1 MSFIGE
7 LKRRNVFRVAA
18 AYLLAAW
25 VLLQAIDFVLDA
37 ISAPNWI
44 LQVFIMAAVAG
55 FVVVLVFSWVFEMT
69 PEGIK
74 REKDID
80 RTESITP
87 QTGRKLDRVIIAFL
101 AVAVVMLL
109 ADRFYWTES
118 ATDSRAERAPTSSES
133 ATDSRA
139 VGGRSA
145 AESTATDSPAE
156 RAPKYGE
163 SANPTA
169 NEKSIAVL
177 PFADLSQAH
186 DQEWFADGLAE
197 EILNTLAKTP
207 DLLVVSRT
215 SSFRY
220 KKSELDLP
228 QIAAEL
234 GVAHVLEGSVRSSG
248 NRIRVTAQLIRASD
262 GFHLWSE
269 NYDRDVAD
277 MIAIQEDLALN
288 IAQALETTMDP
299 TALAKMTSSGTR
311 SVPAYQEYL
320 KGLSL
325 QANAAFKTNP
335 RQSYLEAYEHFE
347 QARTIDP
354 NFSAAHL
361 MAGDFWLTQLSPSR
375 TDSDLTDLEPLQ
387 MSAKFSERINLAIE
401 TAASEVDRTGY
412 MAKRAL
418 FDLRLHEAIRLYHE
432 YLKNRPNDEQAWFS
446 LAQAAALSS
455 EREVSEEVL
464 EHNRVLGQQDA
475 AAANNYVNNA
485 YALDKAS
492 IGADYG
498 IEALTRWPT
507 HQDIAY
513 QTHRSLLW
521 AGRVEEAAQ
530 MAKRYRQL
538 NPEGNPLVDAR
549 QACAEGRRSD
559 AEAILA
565 DLDPADTYARSTRWH
580 ILKLLGR
587 EEEAADVLSPYVE
600 SGVPYQMA
608 DWLGYHKFDPT
619 PFPALMAV
627 LEREGVKRPP
637 AVEIPFKCPPGEKPA
652 VE

>member
-55 FVVVLVFSWVFEMT
+55 FVIVLVFSWVFEMT

-80 RTESITP
+80 RTQSITP

-109 ADRFYWTES
+109 ADRFISTEK
-118 ATDSRAERAPTSSES
+118 EMGSEPFS
-133 ATDSRA
+133 TTAA
-139 VGGRSA
+139 HVPA
-145 AESTATDSPAE
+145 AE
-156 RAPKYGE
+156 GE
-163 SANPTA
+163 KGSDPIS
-169 NEKSIAVL
+169 KSIAVL
-177 PFADLSQAH
+177 PFADLSQGG

-197 EILNTLAKTP
+197 EILNSLAKTP
-207 DLLVVSRT
+207 DLLVASRT

-269 NYDRDVAD
+269 NYDRDKAD
-277 MIAIQEDLALN
+277 MIAIQEDLAMN

-299 TALAKMTSSGTR
+299 AALAKMTSSGTR

-325 QANAAFKTNP
+325 QANASFKTNP
-335 RQSYLEAYEHFE
+335 RQSYLEAYDHFE
-347 QARTIDP
+347 QARAIDP
-354 NFSAAHL
+354 KFSSAHL
-361 MAGDFWLTQLSPSR
+361 MAADFWLTQLSPSR
-375 TDSDLTDLEPLQ
+375 TDSDLTELEPLQ
-387 MSAKFSERINLAIE
+387 MAAKFSERINLAIE
-401 TAASEVDRTGY
+401 TAPSETDRTGY

-418 FDLRLHEAIRLYHE
+418 FDLRLRDAIRLYHE
-432 YLKNRPNDEQAWFS
+432 YLKDRPNDEQSWFS
-446 LAQAAALSS
+446 LAQAAALAS

-475 AAANNYVNNA
+475 AAANSYVNNA
-485 YALDKAS
+485 YALGKAS

-507 HQDIAY
+507 HLDLVY

-538 NPEGNPLVDAR
+538 NPQGNPLVDAR
-549 QACAEGRRSD
+549 QACAEGRRGD

-565 DLDPADTYARSTRWH
+565 GLDPADNYARSTRWH

-587 EEEAADVLSPYVE
+587 EAESAEVLRPYAD

-619 PFPALMAV
+619 PFPAIMAV
-627 LEREGVKRPP
+627 LKREGINRPP
-637 AVEIPFKCPPGEKPA
+637 AVDIPFKCPPK
-652 VE
+652 

>member
-1 MSFIGE
+1 
-7 LKRRNVFRVAA
+7 
-18 AYLLAAW
+18 
-25 VLLQAIDFVLDA
+25 
-37 ISAPNWI
+37 
-44 LQVFIMAAVAG
+44 
-55 FVVVLVFSWVFEMT
+55 MT

-74 REKDID
+74 REKEID
-80 RTESITP
+80 RTQSITP
-87 QTGRKLDRVIIAFL
+87 QTGRKLDRVIITFL

-109 ADRFYWTES
+109 ADRFWHEMGPDTFSSAGEMGSEPFSPSAADTTTALSEKGSDPIS
-118 ATDSRAERAPTSSES
+118 ATN
-133 ATDSRA
+133 
-139 VGGRSA
+139 V
-145 AESTATDSPAE
+145 
-156 RAPKYGE
+156 
-163 SANPTA
+163 
-169 NEKSIAVL
+169 KSIAVL
-177 PFADLSQAH
+177 PFTDLSQAH

-197 EILNTLAKTP
+197 EILNSLAKTP
-207 DLLVVSRT
+207 DLLVASRT

-234 GVAHVLEGSVRSSG
+234 GVAHILEGSVRSSG

-277 MIAIQEDLALN
+277 MIAIQEDLAMN

-299 TALAKMTSSGTR
+299 AALAKMTGSGTR
-311 SVPAYQEYL
+311 SVEAYQEYL

-325 QANAAFKTNP
+325 LANASFNTKSATST
-335 RQSYLEAYEHFE
+335 REAYEHFE
-347 QARTIDP
+347 KARAIDP
-354 NFSAAHL
+354 KFASAQA
-361 MAGDFWLTQLSPSR
+361 MAANFWLTQLAPSR
-375 TDSDLTDLEPLQ
+375 TDSNLTDLEPLQ
-387 MSAKFSERINLAIE
+387 MAAEFTSRMDLAIE

-412 MAKRAL
+412 KAKMAM
-418 FDLRLHEAIRLYHE
+418 FELRLRESIRLFHE
-432 YLKNRPNDEQAWFS
+432 YLKSRPNDEQAWFDLS
-446 LAQAAALSS
+446 QAASMATDYTLF
-455 EREVSEEVL
+455 EEVL
-464 EHNRVLGQQDA
+464 EHLRELGQQDA
-475 AAANNYVNNA
+475 TAANNYVDWA
-485 YALDKAS
+485 YLVGKAS

-507 HQDIAY
+507 HLDLVY

-538 NPEGNPLVDAR
+538 NPQGNPLVDAR
-549 QACAEGRRSD
+549 QACAEGRRGD

-565 DLDPADTYARSTRWH
+565 GLDPADSYARSTRWH

-587 EEEAADVLSPYVE
+587 EAESAEVLRPYAD

-619 PFPALMAV
+619 PFPAIMAV
-627 LEREGVKRPP
+627 LKREGINRPP
-637 AVEIPFKCPPGEKPA
+637 AVEIPFKCPPK
-652 VE
+652 

>member
-55 FVVVLVFSWVFEMT
+55 FVIVLVFSWVFEMT

-74 REKDID
+74 REKEID
-80 RTESITP
+80 RTQSITP
-87 QTGRKLDRVIIAFL
+87 QTGRKLDRVIIVFL

-109 ADRFYWTES
+109 ADRFWDK
-118 ATDSRAERAPTSSES
+118 ADQSES
-133 ATDSRA
+133 A

-145 AESTATDSPAE
+145 AESTAEPVAGRSAADSRAE
-156 RAPKYGE
+156 RAPTYGE
-163 SANPTA
+163 SANPTPK
-169 NEKSIAVL
+169 EKSIAVL
-177 PFADLSQAH
+177 PFTDLSQAG

-197 EILNTLAKTP
+197 EILNSLAKTP
-207 DLLVVSRT
+207 DLLVASRT

-248 NRIRVTAQLIRASD
+248 ERIRVTAQLIRASD

-269 NYDRDVAD
+269 NYDRDKAD
-277 MIAIQEDLALN
+277 MIAIQEDLAMN

-299 TALAKMTSSGTR
+299 AALAKMTSSGTR
-311 SVPAYQEYL
+311 SVEAYQEYL
-320 KGLSL
+320 RGLSL
-325 QANAAFKTNP
+325 LAKASADNESAAST
-335 RQSYLEAYEHFE
+335 LEAYEHLE
-347 QARTIDP
+347 KARAIDP
-354 NFSAAHL
+354 KFASAQA
-361 MAGDFWLTQLSPSR
+361 MAADFWLVQLAPSR

-387 MSAKFSERINLAIE
+387 MAAEFTSRMDLAIE
-401 TAASEVDRTGY
+401 TGASEVDRTGY
-412 MAKRAL
+412 KAKMAM
-418 FDLRLHEAIRLYHE
+418 FELRLRESIRLFHE
-432 YLKNRPNDEQAWFS
+432 YLKSRPNDEQAWFDLS
-446 LAQAAALSS
+446 QAATLSS
-455 EREVSEEVL
+455 DHELLEEVL
-464 EHNRVLGQQDA
+464 EHFRELGQQDA
-475 AAANNYVNNA
+475 TAANNYVNWA
-485 YALDKAS
+485 YLAGKAS

-507 HQDIAY
+507 HLNLVY

-530 MAKRYRQL
+530 MAERYRQL

-549 QACAEGRRSD
+549 QACAEGRRGD

-565 DLDPADTYARSTRWH
+565 GLDPAANYSRSARWH

-587 EEEAADVLSPYVE
+587 EAESAEVLRPYAD

-608 DWLGYHKFDPT
+608 DWLGYPKFDPT
-619 PFPALMAV
+619 PFPAIMAV
-627 LEREGVKRPP
+627 LKREGINRPP
-637 AVEIPFKCPPGEKPA
+637 AVDIPFKCPPE
-652 VE
+652 

>member
-25 VLLQAIDFVLDA
+25 VLLQAIDFLLDA
-37 ISAPNWI
+37 IAAPNWI
-44 LQVFIMAAVAG
+44 LQVFIIAAAVG
-55 FVVVLVFSWVFEMT
+55 FIAVLVFSWVFEMT

-80 RTESITP
+80 RTQSITP

-101 AVAVVMLL
+101 AVAVVLLL
-109 ADRFYWTES
+109 ADRFIEKAEKGPEKGPDTFSSAEKEAS
-118 ATDSRAERAPTSSES
+118 ATDVAENVSGPFS
-133 ATDSRA
+133 
-139 VGGRSA
+139 GPFSA
-145 AESTATDSPAE
+145 A
-156 RAPKYGE
+156 
-163 SANPTA
+163 SA
-169 NEKSIAVL
+169 KSIAVL

-207 DLLVVSRT
+207 DLLVTSRT

-234 GVAHVLEGSVRSSG
+234 GVAHILEGSVRSSA

-299 TALAKMTSSGTR
+299 AALAEMTSAGTR
-311 SVPAYQEYL
+311 SVAAYQDYL

-325 QANAAFKTNP
+325 LANAAFNSQAGK
-335 RQSYLEAYEHFE
+335 SVLEAYERFE
-347 QARTIDP
+347 QARATDP
-354 NFSAAHL
+354 KFASAHA
-361 MAGDFWLTQLSPSR
+361 MAADFWLTQLSPSR
-375 TDSDLTDLEPLQ
+375 TDSGLTELEPLQ
-387 MSAKFSERINLAIE
+387 MATEFSERMQLAIE
-401 TAASEVDRTGY
+401 TAPSEVDRTGY
-412 MAKRAL
+412 MARRAL
-418 FDLRLHEAIRLYHE
+418 FDLRLGESVRLFRE
-432 YLKNRPNDEQAWFS
+432 YLEHRPNDQQAWFS
-446 LAQAAALSS
+446 LGQAAALASAQG
-455 EREVSEEVL
+455 VSEEIL
-464 EHNRVLGQQDA
+464 EHYRVLGQQEA
-475 AAANNYVNNA
+475 SAANNYVNWA
-485 YALDKAS
+485 YLLGKAS
-492 IGADYG
+492 LGADYG
-498 IEALTRWPT
+498 IEALARWPT
-507 HQDIAY
+507 HLNLVY

-521 AGRVEEAAQ
+521 AGRVAEAAQ
-530 MAKRYRQL
+530 MAERYRQL
-538 NPEGNPLVDAR
+538 NPDSNPIVEAR
-549 QACAEGRRSD
+549 QACAEGRRGD

-565 DLDPADTYARSTRWH
+565 GLDPEDSYDRSTRWH
-580 ILKLLGR
+580 ILKLLGL
-587 EEEAADVLSPYVE
+587 EQEAAAVLQPYAD
-600 SGVPYQMA
+600 SGVPYQLA

-619 PFPALMAV
+619 PFPAIMAV
-627 LEREGVKRPP
+627 LEREGIDRPP
-637 AVEIPFKCPPGEKPA
+637 AVDIPFKCPPE
-652 VE
+652 

>member
-18 AYLLAAW
+18 AYALAAW

-44 LQVFIMAAVAG
+44 LQVFIMAAAAG
-55 FVVVLVFSWVFEMT
+55 FVIVLVFSWVFEMT

-74 REKDID
+74 REREID
-80 RTESITP
+80 RTQSITP

-109 ADRFYWTES
+109 ADRFIEKGP
-118 ATDSRAERAPTSSES
+118 EMGSEPFS
-133 ATDSRA
+133 GT
-139 VGGRSA
+139 
-145 AESTATDSPAE
+145 
-156 RAPKYGE
+156 
-163 SANPTA
+163 ANPNHVSLVEGEKGSDPISA
-169 NEKSIAVL
+169 ISAPASPSEKSIAVL

-228 QIAAEL
+228 QMAAEL
-234 GVAHVLEGSVRSSG
+234 GVAHILEGSVRSSG

-299 TALAKMTSSGTR
+299 AALAKMTSAGTR

-354 NFSAAHL
+354 NFSAAYL

-375 TDSDLTDLEPLQ
+375 TDSDLTELEPLQ
-387 MSAKFSERINLAIE
+387 MAAKFSERINLAIE
-401 TAASEVDRTGY
+401 TAPSEVDRTGY

-432 YLKNRPNDEQAWFS
+432 YLRNRPNDEQAWFS

-475 AAANNYVNNA
+475 TAANLYVNNA

-521 AGRVEEAAQ
+521 ASRVEEAAQ
-530 MAKRYRQL
+530 MAERYRQL

-549 QACAEGRRSD
+549 QACAEGRRGD

-565 DLDPADTYARSTRWH
+565 GLDPADNYARSTRWH

-587 EEEAADVLSPYVE
+587 EEEAADVLSPYAD

-619 PFPALMAV
+619 PFPAVMAV
-627 LEREGVKRPP
+627 LKREGIDRPP
-637 AVEIPFKCPPGEKPA
+637 AVDIPFKCPRE
-652 VE
+652 